1 MSVKD
6 IRKGDV
12 VEYTEVFSL
21 SDYGFKKFEWVK
33 KPTHIPE
40 PRKQTLY
47 GIEIVDMH
55 GNPAPFFAH
64 PKPFK
69 DSLN

>member
-1 MSVKD
+1 MSIKASKPGDTVKAFTPS
-6 IRKGDV
+6 
-12 VEYTEVFSL
+12 Y
-21 SDYGFKKFEWVK
+21 YGFKKFEWVK
-33 KPTHIPE
+33 NPTHIPE

-47 GIEIVDMH
+47 GIEVVDMH
-55 GNPAPFFAH
+55 GNPAPFIAY